1 MHHPDGSDGTQNEK
15 RVSEPTLFLLE
26 APRTRPVSFKI
37 LAHIF
42 FTEDNYFALQNCRS
56 GMASCKLLY
65 NLTALMKGL
74 AELSLQKGKSVSCF
88 LNLPLCI
95 YAYTYIYAFKF
106 KVSRERRLY
115 MLQMKSIGIDND
127 VVYNPVVW
135 FICNGNSL

>member
-95 YAYTYIYAFKF
+95 YAFTYINAFKF

-115 MLQMKSIGIDND
+115 MVTDE
-127 VVYNPVVW
+127 VYW
-135 FICNGNSL
+135 HRQ